1 MTDDAPT
8 DAGMT
13 WRPCRCAR
21 CATAFD
27 CGAALPADGPGCWC
41 VTLPALPA
49 PARDAGGAMLAGCL
63 CPACLREEIAR
74 QRSIEDVAAGW
85 PAAALIAR
93 DDAQ

>member
-1 MTDDAPT
+1 MTDDAPMDT
-8 DAGMT
+8 GTA
-13 WRPCRCAR
+13 WRPSRCAR
-21 CATAFD
+21 CAARFD

-49 PARDAGGAMLAGCL
+49 PARGADGATLAGCL

-74 QRSIEDVAAGW
+74 QRSVAGGAAGW
-85 PAAALIAR
+85 TTAGPSPR